1 MIQPLPTGL
10 VNLIAA
16 GEVIDSLA
24 AVVRE
29 LVENAIDAGAT
40 QLRIRLSIEEGY
52 IQVAD
57 NGRGMTLEEL
67 ETCALPHT
75 TSKIRELADLWN
87 INTLGFRGEALHS
100 LSQVAELEIKSR
112 SAEDLNHTGWQVR
125 YHDNGKAQEP
135 INVAIAVGTI
145 ITVTDLFKKIP
156 HRLLGLPPVA
166 QQLKTVQTYIQNMA
180 LCHPQITWQVWQK
193 EQLWIGI
200 SPSQNAQK
208 ILPQFLKT
216 VKFSDLQSL
225 SLKIETLTD
234 PVSVATLDLLIGLPD
249 RCHRRRPD
257 WIKVAINHRPL
268 KIPELEQTI
277 ISTFHRTLPRDRFPV
292 CFVHLQVCP
301 SQIDWNR
308 HPAKTEIYLQSLPF
322 WQAQITQAINQA
334 LHLNLD
340 ILPENSHQQRVNH
353 LLKAAEAQG
362 TYQVESTTTK
372 PSPTLGLM
380 PLKAIAQVN
389 KTYIIAEHESGL
401 WLIEQHIA
409 QERVLYEKLQDQ
421 WQLVNLEKPI
431 ILNSLSQNQIE
442 NLQHLG
448 IEIESFGEQVWAVRK
463 APELLA
469 HREDCAEALMELSL
483 GGDLS
488 TAQAAIACRTAI
500 RNGMTLNLA
509 EMQTLL
515 DQWKISRHPQ
525 TCPHGRPIYLSLEE
539 SSLARFFR
547 RHWMIGKSHG
557 I

>member
-40 QLRIRLSIEEGY
+40 HLRIRLNAEEGS

-67 ETCALPHT
+67 KACALPHT
-75 TSKIRELADLWN
+75 TSKIRELADIWN

-112 SAEDLNHTGWQVR
+112 SAQDGNQTGWQVR
-125 YHDNGKAQEP
+125 YHEDGKAQEP
-135 INVAIAVGTI
+135 LNVAIAVGTI

-180 LCHPQITWQVWQK
+180 LCHPQITWQIWQK
-193 EQLWIGI
+193 EQLWISI

-216 VKFSDLQSL
+216 VKFSDLQSIT
-225 SLKIETLTD
+225 LKIETPTVPL
-234 PVSVATLDLLIGLPD
+234 SLATLDLLIGLPD

-257 WIKVAINHRPL
+257 WIKVAINHRSL

-277 ISTFHRTLPRDRFPV
+277 ISVFHRTLPRDRFPV

-322 WQAQITQAINQA
+322 WQAQITNAINQA
-334 LHLNLD
+334 LRLNLD
-340 ILPENSHQQRVNH
+340 ILPENSHQQRVNQI
-353 LLKAAEAQG
+353 LKVAEQSG
-362 TYQVESTTTK
+362 TYQVD
-372 PSPTLGLM
+372 PSPSKPVQNLGLM

-442 NLQHLG
+442 NLQQLG
-448 IEIESFGEQVWAVRK
+448 IEIESFGEQVWAVRN

-500 RNGMTLNLA
+500 RNGMNLNLT

-515 DQWKISRHPQ
+515 DQWKVTRHPQ

>member
-40 QLRIRLSIEEGY
+40 HLRIRLNAEDGF

-57 NGRGMTLEEL
+57 NGKGMTLKEL

-112 SAEDLNHTGWQVR
+112 SAQDLNQTGWQVR
-125 YHDNGKAQEP
+125 YHDDGKAQEP

-193 EQLWIGI
+193 EQLWISI

-225 SLKIETLTD
+225 SLKIETPTD

-268 KIPELEQTI
+268 RIPELEQTI

-292 CFVHLQVCP
+292 CFVHLQLCP

-334 LHLNLD
+334 LHINLD

-362 TYQVESTTTK
+362 TYQVDSVTMK
-372 PSPTLGLM
+372 PPPTLGLM

-409 QERVLYEKLQDQ
+409 QERVLYEKLQDK

-431 ILNSLSQNQIE
+431 ILNSLSQNQID
-442 NLQHLG
+442 NLQQLG
-448 IEIESFGEQVWAVRK
+448 IEIESFGEQVWAVRN

-500 RNGMTLNLA
+500 RNGMNLNLT

-515 DQWKISRHPQ
+515 DQWKVTRHPQ

>member
-29 LVENAIDAGAT
+29 LVENAIDAEAT
-40 QLRIRLSIEEGY
+40 HLRIRLNAEDGF

-57 NGRGMTLEEL
+57 NGKGMTLKEL

-112 SAEDLNHTGWQVR
+112 SAQDLNQTGWQVR
-125 YHDNGKAQEP
+125 YQDDRKAQEP

-145 ITVTDLFKKIP
+145 ITVTNLFKKIP
-156 HRLLGLPPVA
+156 NRLLGLPPVA
-166 QQLKTVQTYIQNMA
+166 QQLKTVQTYLQNMA

-193 EQLWIGI
+193 EQLWISI

-225 SLKIETLTD
+225 SLKIETPTD
-234 PVSVATLDLLIGLPD
+234 PVSLASLDLLLGLPD

-268 KIPELEQTI
+268 RIPELEQTI

-334 LHLNLD
+334 LQLNLD
-340 ILPENSHQQRVNH
+340 ILPENSHQQRVNQI
-353 LLKAAEAQG
+353 LKAAEQSG
-362 TYQVESTTTK
+362 TYQLNSSFK
-372 PSPTLGLM
+372 PVQNLGLM

-421 WQLVNLEKPI
+421 WQLVTLEKPI
-431 ILNSLSQNQIE
+431 ILNYLSQNQIE

-448 IEIESFGEQVWAVRK
+448 IEIDSFGEQAWAVRN

-469 HREDCAEALMELSL
+469 YREDCAEGLIELSL

-500 RNGMTLNLA
+500 RNGMNLNLS

-515 DQWKISRHPQ
+515 DQWKITRHPQ

>member
-16 GEVIDSLA
+16 GEVIDSLT

-40 QLRIRLSIEEGY
+40 HLRIRLNVEDAS

-57 NGRGMTLEEL
+57 NGQGMTLEEL
-67 ETCALPHT
+67 QTCALPHT

-112 SAEDLNHTGWQVR
+112 SAQDLNQTGWQVH
-125 YHDNGKAQEP
+125 YHDDGKAQEP
-135 INVAIAVGTI
+135 LNVAIAVGTI

-193 EQLWIGI
+193 EQLWISI

-225 SLKIETLTD
+225 SLRIETPTD

-308 HPAKTEIYLQSLPF
+308 HPAKTEIYLQSL
-322 WQAQITQAINQA
+322 
-334 LHLNLD
+334 
-340 ILPENSHQQRVNH
+340 
-353 LLKAAEAQG
+353 
-362 TYQVESTTTK
+362 
-372 PSPTLGLM
+372 LG
-380 PLKAIAQVN
+380 N
-389 KTYIIAEHESGL
+389 
-401 WLIEQHIA
+401 
-409 QERVLYEKLQDQ
+409 VLFD
-421 WQLVNLEKPI
+421 
-431 ILNSLSQNQIE
+431 
-442 NLQHLG
+442 
-448 IEIESFGEQVWAVRK
+448 
-463 APELLA
+463 
-469 HREDCAEALMELSL
+469 
-483 GGDLS
+483 
-488 TAQAAIACRTAI
+488 
-500 RNGMTLNLA
+500 
-509 EMQTLL
+509 
-515 DQWKISRHPQ
+515 
-525 TCPHGRPIYLSLEE
+525 
-539 SSLARFFR
+539 
-547 RHWMIGKSHG
+547 
-557 I
+557 

>member
-40 QLRIRLSIEEGY
+40 HLRIRLNAEEGS

-67 ETCALPHT
+67 KACALPHT
-75 TSKIRELADLWN
+75 TSKIRELADIWN

-112 SAEDLNHTGWQVR
+112 SAQDGNQTGWQVR
-125 YHDNGKAQEP
+125 YHEDGKAQEP
-135 INVAIAVGTI
+135 LNVAIAVGTI

-180 LCHPQITWQVWQK
+180 LCHPQITWQIWQK
-193 EQLWIGI
+193 EQLWINI

-216 VKFSDLQSL
+216 VKFSDLQSIT
-225 SLKIETLTD
+225 LKIETPTVPL
-234 PVSVATLDLLIGLPD
+234 SLATLDLLIGLPD

-257 WIKVAINHRPL
+257 WIKVAINHRSL

-277 ISTFHRTLPRDRFPV
+277 ISVFHRTLPRDRFPV

-322 WQAQITQAINQA
+322 WQAQITNAINQA
-334 LHLNLD
+334 LRLNLD
-340 ILPENSHQQRVNH
+340 ILPENSHQQRVNQI
-353 LLKAAEAQG
+353 LKVAEQSG
-362 TYQVESTTTK
+362 TYQVD
-372 PSPTLGLM
+372 PSPSKPVQNLGLM

-431 ILNSLSQNQIE
+431 ILNHLSQNQIE

-448 IEIESFGEQVWAVRK
+448 IEIDSFGEQAWAVRN

-469 HREDCAEALMELSL
+469 YREDCAEGLIELSL

-500 RNGMTLNLA
+500 RNGMNLNLA

>member
-40 QLRIRLSIEEGY
+40 HLKIRLNFEEGY
-52 IQVAD
+52 SQVAD

-75 TSKIRELADLWN
+75 TSKIRELADLWH
-87 INTLGFRGEALHS
+87 IKTLGFRGEALHS

-112 SAEDLNHTGWQVR
+112 SAQDLNQTGWQVR
-125 YHDNGKAQEP
+125 YHCDGKAQEP

-193 EQLWIGI
+193 EQLWISI

-257 WIKVAINHRPL
+257 WLKVAINHRPL

-362 TYQVESTTTK
+362 TYQVDSVTTE
-372 PSPTLGLM
+372 PPPTLGLM
-380 PLKAIAQVN
+380 RLKAIAQVN
-389 KTYIIAEHESGL
+389 KTYIIAEHEAGL

-448 IEIESFGEQVWAVRK
+448 IEIESFGEQVWAVRN

>member
-40 QLRIRLSIEEGY
+40 HLRIRLNAEDGF

-57 NGRGMTLEEL
+57 NGKGMTLKEL

-112 SAEDLNHTGWQVR
+112 SAQDLNQTGWQVR
-125 YHDNGKAQEP
+125 YHDDGKAQEP

-193 EQLWIGI
+193 EQLWISI

-225 SLKIETLTD
+225 SLKIETPTD

-268 KIPELEQTI
+268 RIPELEQTI

-292 CFVHLQVCP
+292 CFVHLQLCP

-334 LHLNLD
+334 LHINLD

-362 TYQVESTTTK
+362 TYQVDSVTMK
-372 PSPTLGLM
+372 PPPTLGLM

-431 ILNSLSQNQIE
+431 ILNSLSQNQID
-442 NLQHLG
+442 NLQQLG
-448 IEIESFGEQVWAVRK
+448 IEIESFGEQVWAVRN

-469 HREDCAEALMELSL
+469 HREDCAEALMELSF

-500 RNGMTLNLA
+500 RNGMNLNLA

-515 DQWKISRHPQ
+515 DQWKVTRHPQ

>member
-40 QLRIRLSIEEGY
+40 HLRIRLNAEDGF

-57 NGRGMTLEEL
+57 NGKGMTLKEL

-112 SAEDLNHTGWQVR
+112 SAQDLNQTGWQVR
-125 YHDNGKAQEP
+125 YHDDGKAKETS
-135 INVAIAVGTI
+135 NVAIAVGTI
-145 ITVTDLFKKIP
+145 ITVTNLFKKIP

-166 QQLKTVQTYIQNMA
+166 QQLKTVQTYLQNMA

-193 EQLWIGI
+193 EQLWISI

-225 SLKIETLTD
+225 SLKIETPTD
-234 PVSVATLDLLIGLPD
+234 HASVATLDLLLGLPD

-268 KIPELEQTI
+268 RIPELEQTI

-340 ILPENSHQQRVNH
+340 SLPENNHQQRVNH

-362 TYQVESTTTK
+362 TYQVDSVTTK
-372 PSPTLGLM
+372 PKQNLELM
-380 PLKAIAQVN
+380 PLTAIAQVN

-448 IEIESFGEQVWAVRK
+448 IEIESFGEQAWAVRN

-469 HREDCAEALMELSL
+469 YREDCAEALIELSL

-500 RNGMTLNLA
+500 RNGMNLNLS

-515 DQWKISRHPQ
+515 DQWKITRHPQ

>member
-40 QLRIRLSIEEGY
+40 HLRIRLNAEEGS

-67 ETCALPHT
+67 KACALPHT
-75 TSKIRELADLWN
+75 TSKIRELADIWN

-112 SAEDLNHTGWQVR
+112 SAQDGNQTGWQVR
-125 YHDNGKAQEP
+125 YHEDGKAQEP
-135 INVAIAVGTI
+135 LNVAIAVGTI

-180 LCHPQITWQVWQK
+180 LCHPQITWQIWQK
-193 EQLWIGI
+193 EQLWINI

-216 VKFSDLQSL
+216 VKFSDLQSIT
-225 SLKIETLTD
+225 LKIETPTVPL
-234 PVSVATLDLLIGLPD
+234 SLATLDLLIGLPD

-257 WIKVAINHRPL
+257 WIKVAINHRSL

-277 ISTFHRTLPRDRFPV
+277 ISVFHRTLPRDRFPV

-322 WQAQITQAINQA
+322 WQAQITNAINQA
-334 LHLNLD
+334 LRLNLD
-340 ILPENSHQQRVNH
+340 ILPENSHQQRVNQI
-353 LLKAAEAQG
+353 LKVAEQSG
-362 TYQVESTTTK
+362 TYQVD
-372 PSPTLGLM
+372 PSPSKPVQNLGLM

-442 NLQHLG
+442 NLQQLG
-448 IEIESFGEQVWAVRK
+448 IEIESFGEQVWAVRN

-483 GGDLS
+483 GGDLP

-500 RNGMTLNLA
+500 RNGMNLNLT

-515 DQWKISRHPQ
+515 DQWKVTRHPQ

>member
-40 QLRIRLSIEEGY
+40 HLRIRLNAEDGF

-57 NGRGMTLEEL
+57 NGKGMTLKEL

-112 SAEDLNHTGWQVR
+112 SAQDLNQTGWQVR
-125 YHDNGKAQEP
+125 YHDDGKAQEP

-193 EQLWIGI
+193 EQLWISI

-225 SLKIETLTD
+225 SLKIETPTD

-268 KIPELEQTI
+268 RIPELEQTI

-292 CFVHLQVCP
+292 CFVHLQLCP

-334 LHLNLD
+334 LHINLD

-362 TYQVESTTTK
+362 TYQVDSVTMK
-372 PSPTLGLM
+372 PPPTLGLM

-431 ILNSLSQNQIE
+431 ILNSLSQNQID
-442 NLQHLG
+442 NLQQLG
-448 IEIESFGEQVWAVRK
+448 IEIESFGEQVWAVRN

-500 RNGMTLNLA
+500 RNGMNLNLT

-515 DQWKISRHPQ
+515 DQWKVTRHPQ

>member
-40 QLRIRLSIEEGY
+40 HLRIRLNAEEGS

-67 ETCALPHT
+67 KACALPHT
-75 TSKIRELADLWN
+75 TSKIRELADIWN

-112 SAEDLNHTGWQVR
+112 SAQDGNQTGWQVR
-125 YHDNGKAQEP
+125 YHEDGKAQEP
-135 INVAIAVGTI
+135 LNVAIAVGTI

-180 LCHPQITWQVWQK
+180 LCHPQITWQIWQK
-193 EQLWIGI
+193 EQLWISI

-216 VKFSDLQSL
+216 VKFSDLQSIT
-225 SLKIETLTD
+225 LKIETPTVPL
-234 PVSVATLDLLIGLPD
+234 SLATLDLLIGLPD

-257 WIKVAINHRPL
+257 WIKVAINHRSL

-277 ISTFHRTLPRDRFPV
+277 ISVFHRTLPRDRFPV

-322 WQAQITQAINQA
+322 WQAQITNAINQA
-334 LHLNLD
+334 LRLNLD
-340 ILPENSHQQRVNH
+340 ILPENSHQQRVNQI
-353 LLKAAEAQG
+353 LKVAEQSG
-362 TYQVESTTTK
+362 TYQVD
-372 PSPTLGLM
+372 PSPSKPVQNLGLM

-442 NLQHLG
+442 NLQQLG
-448 IEIESFGEQVWAVRK
+448 IEIESFGEQVWAVRN

-483 GGDLS
+483 GGDLP

-500 RNGMTLNLA
+500 RNGMNLNLT

-515 DQWKISRHPQ
+515 DQWKVTRHPQ